1 MRADVKERLKIMEK
15 VLLHTPVGVRDVY
28 GKECAV
34 KMTVENK
41 INNIFNLY
49 GFHNIQTPTF
59 EFFDIFSKE
68 RGSVASKNLYKFFDR
83 EGNTL
88 VLRPDVTPSIAR
100 LAAKYYMD
108 VNVPIKLCYNA
119 NTYINNSE
127 LQGKL
132 KEITQLGCELINDA
146 SVEADAEMIALVV
159 ESIKSTGLEEFLVEI
174 GHVDFYKGILKECC
188 LDEETEQELSNF
200 IQNKNDFGVEE
211 ILNRKN
217 VTGEA
222 KKAMLKLPE
231 LFGSVEVLEKA
242 KQLTSNSQALNAIER
257 LEKLYSILEDYG
269 VSKYISFDLGTLSNY
284 GYYTGI
290 IFKGYTYGTGDKI
303 VAGGRYDKLLSQ
315 FGKDAASI
323 GFAIYMDQIMVALN
337 AKSYREKTDY
347 EYEVILYDAKFRK
360 YALSIATDLRSNG
373 IKTELIP
380 KTEEI
385 SIEEYL
391 RFKKEDGAS
400 KVTYVTED
408 GAVEL

>member
-1 MRADVKERLKIMEK
+1 MEK
-15 VLLHTPVGVRDVY
+15 VLLHTPVGVRDIY
-28 GKECAV
+28 GRECAV

-41 INNIFNLY
+41 INNVFNIY

-132 KEITQLGCELINDA
+132 KEITQLGCELINDD

-159 ESIKSTGLEEFLVEI
+159 ESLKQAGLKEFLVEI
-174 GHVDFYKGILKECC
+174 GHVDFYKGILKECG
-188 LDEETEQELSNF
+188 LDETTQAELSIF
-200 IQNKNDFGVEE
+200 IQNKNNFGVEE
-211 ILNRKN
+211 ILNRQN

-222 KKAMLKLPE
+222 KNAMLKLTE
-231 LFGSVEVLEKA
+231 LFGSVEVLDVAKKVTTNETALKA
-242 KQLTSNSQALNAIER
+242 INR
-257 LEKLYSILEDYG
+257 LENLYAILEDYG

-284 GYYTGI
+284 DYYTGI
-290 IFKGYTYGTGDKI
+290 IFNGYTYGTGDKI
-303 VAGGRYDKLLSQ
+303 ASGGRYNKLLSQ
-315 FGKDAASI
+315 FGKDAAAI
-323 GFAIYMDQIMVALN
+323 GFALYMDRIMIALN
-337 AKSYREKTDY
+337 AKSYTGKTDY
-347 EYEVILYDAKFRK
+347 EYEVIIYESDFRK
-360 YALSIATDLRSNG
+360 CALSIAANLRKNG

-380 KTEEI
+380 KKADI
-385 SIEEYL
+385 AIEEYVN
-391 RFKKEDGAS
+391 FKKEDGAS
-400 KVTYVTED
+400 KVTYVSKD